1 MADHETLGIDRETF
15 KAVSEHFQRHR
26 YGDRT
31 YRHLPGY
38 RRQLERGTVL
48 IDDTAVRG
56 FPKIPRTLVLE
67 TGVPRHFEETV
78 VVEEKLDGYNTR
90 VVDIDGIL
98 AFSRGGMVC
107 PFTTA
112 KVGELLDLEALFD
125 EHPNLMVCGEMVGPE
140 NPYSP
145 SAYPGI
151 DSIGFRTFDIRD
163 RESGSPLSVDDRRE
177 LCEAFDLP
185 MVPYH
190 GQFSVDRVAPEIRSL
205 IDELDREGREGVIMK
220 SPDGSKLLKYTTSTA
235 NQGDLSY
242 AFSLPFDYGQDFMFR
257 RIIREAFQSVE
268 WDEARS
274 TAEARARRLGESIL
288 LPMIETVQS
297 IEDGGRVGER
307 HTVRAN
313 PAVVDDLFDHLRDQ
327 GLHLE
332 IETDR
337 IDGGQRVVTFVKKTQ
352 ATNDKTRAYLDGTVV
367 KE

>member
-1 MADHETLGIDRETF
+1 MADHETLGIDRATF
-15 KAVSEHFQRHR
+15 EAVRDHFQRHH
-26 YGDRT
+26 YGDRS

-48 IDDTAVRG
+48 IGDTAVRG

-67 TGVPRHFEETV
+67 TGIPRHFQDTV

-112 KVGELLDLEALFD
+112 KVEQLLDLEPFFD
-125 EHPNLMVCGEMVGPE
+125 DHPDLMVCGEMVGPE

-145 SAYPGI
+145 SDYPGI
-151 DSIGFRTFDIRD
+151 ESLGFRAFDIRD
-163 RESGSPLSVDDRRE
+163 RESGTPLPVDERRE
-177 LCEAFDLP
+177 RCEAYDIP
-185 MVPYH
+185 MVPFH
-190 GQFSVDRVAPEIRSL
+190 GQFSVENAATEIHRL
-205 IDELDREGREGVIMK
+205 IDGLDREGREGVVMK
-220 SPDGSKLLKYTTSTA
+220 SPAGTQLLKYTTSSA
-235 NQGDLSY
+235 NQGDLAY

-268 WDEARS
+268 WDEDRS
-274 TAEARARRLGESIL
+274 AAKERARGLGESIL
-288 LPMIETVQS
+288 LPMIETVQT
-297 IEDGGRVGER
+297 IDDGGRVGEE
-307 HTVRAN
+307 HVVRAA
-313 PAVVDDLFDHLRDQ
+313 PTVVDDLFDHLRDQ
-327 GLHLE
+327 GLHLD
-332 IETDR
+332 IEKDR
-337 IDGGQRVVTFVKKTQ
+337 MVDGQRVVTFMKKTQ